1 MAQRRIFQASREE
14 VSDLPVRGLSPA
26 NVVGG
31 QYRVAVQQAPESGYT
46 KLARSLSNVSAGL
59 QAYAKA
65 GETVSEM
72 YEQELQGMTLEQIKA
87 EQAKM
92 QKRLDGAERKGILSF
107 FGNPL
112 NWERNEKA
120 LGKRYAQLLHD
131 DTVSSKGRFYS
142 PKTGDDRLPVSDIL
156 QDERN
161 RWLTNN
167 IELMQNPI
175 MLQAFEGEWQQRSR
189 MLEQRFNDQ
198 KRKQFLEN
206 NTRSSTTSI
215 VSAFIGAE
223 DSLDENGE
231 IVLDETQQELITQA
245 WSDMNGLSVNDQLK
259 VIQTS
264 AKMLAYESPALAHK
278 FLEYM
283 EGQTVGGATY
293 STYSADIIAARE
305 IIERIEKQDQQDS
318 IDEHVEQKKKS
329 RALADV
335 SIADYTTGVSI
346 LTSGRPFKWNGNTYE
361 NTTEFRNDFRV
372 FAQNGAGKGDR
383 LASKMILDDMESVR
397 DLSPSSQARAF
408 IERNGDSEQII
419 NNQRSVLNAYLESL
433 NEDEQLDQR
442 ASSDLLLEFG
452 EALLVKQTELSHA
465 LATNDP
471 TAEYFGDDET
481 RERIYAQDPFSKA
494 TTYKRV
500 FNEQAKILL
509 DDFRLKADNL
519 RSATDK
525 IKEDR
530 DTQEIE
536 PKKEELRPV
545 KIGNKKGIDRV
556 SAMEANLKAIIYG
569 DENVASKAAD
579 ILWTDY
585 DTEDI
590 RNIANGTTKWKKQ
603 PSLRTYVGTQ
613 GPYDVEL
620 GGEEYTDDE
629 RAAFEKFYLKVK
641 ALDGAFTDLHLMK
654 ETSTKGVYMDTEQL
668 GGSKTRTNYEV
679 DASKLNISVHR
690 ILTREEVERGDPNQE
705 SVKIKAARLGEN
717 GVPPAQLI
725 QEQKLL
731 YEKLKPLFD
740 RIDNR

>member
-1 MAQRRIFQASREE
+1 MAREQTE
-14 VSDLPVRGLSPA
+14 DLPTRGLRPA
-26 NVVGG
+26 NVAGG

-46 KLARSLSNVSAGL
+46 KLARALGSVSRGL
-59 QAYAKA
+59 DSYVQA
-65 GETVSEM
+65 GETLSEV
-72 YEQELQGMTLEQIKA
+72 YEQELQNMTLDQIKA

-92 QKRLDGAERKGILSF
+92 QKRLDGAERKGVLSF

-120 LGKRYAQLLHD
+120 IGRRYAQLLHD
-131 DTVSSKGRFYS
+131 DTVSSKGRFYN
-142 PKTGDDRLPVSDIL
+142 PQTGDDRLPVGDIL
-156 QDERN
+156 EAERS
-161 RWLTNN
+161 RWLTDNT
-167 IELMQNPI
+167 ELMQNPI

-215 VSAFIGAE
+215 VSAFISAE
-223 DSLDENGE
+223 DSLDENGD
-231 IVLDETQQELITQA
+231 IVLDDTQLELITQA

-264 AKMLAYESPALAHK
+264 AKMLAYESPALAYK

-283 EGQTVGGATY
+283 EGQTVGGANY
-293 STYSADIIAARE
+293 STYSGDIIAAKT
-305 IIERIEKQDQQDS
+305 IIQRIQKQDHDDGV
-318 IDEHVEQKKKS
+318 DEHVEQKKKS

-335 SIADYTTGVSI
+335 SIADYTTGVSV
-346 LTSGRPFKWNGNTYE
+346 LTSGRPFEWGGNTYE
-361 NTTEFRNDFRV
+361 NTTDFRNDFRV

-397 DLSPSSQARAF
+397 DLGTISADRAF
-408 IERNGDSEQII
+408 IERNGDSEKII
-419 NNQRSVLNAYLESL
+419 TGRLSVLRGYLSEL
-433 NEDEQLDQR
+433 NKDKELDQIA
-442 ASSDLLLEFG
+442 ASNLMDDYNSDLLEL
-452 EALLVKQTELSHA
+452 QTTISHA

-471 TAEYFGDDET
+471 SSDLFGDDED
-481 RERIYAQDPFSKA
+481 RDKIYAQDSFKKA
-494 TTYKRV
+494 NTFKRV
-500 FNEQAKILL
+500 FSEQAKILL
-509 DDFRLKADNL
+509 DNYRLKGREL
-519 RSATDK
+519 RDATDK
-525 IKEDR
+525 IVEDR
-530 DTQEIE
+530 DAQEVE

-545 KIGNKKGIDRV
+545 KIGNKKGMDRV
-556 SAMEANLKAIIYG
+556 GAMEANLKAIIYG

-585 DTEDI
+585 DTEEI
-590 RNIANGTTKWKKQ
+590 RNIANGTTKWKKE
-603 PSLRTYVGTQ
+603 PSLRTYVGTE

-620 GGEEYTDDE
+620 GGEAYTEDE

-641 ALDGAFTDLHLMK
+641 ALIGAFTDLHLMK
-654 ETSTKGVYMDTEQL
+654 ETQTKGVYMDTEQL

-690 ILTREEVERGDPNQE
+690 ILTREEVERGDPNEE
-705 SVKIKAARLGEN
+705 SVKIKASRLGEN
-717 GVPPAQLI
+717 GIPPAQLI
-725 QEQKLL
+725 EEQKLL

>member
-1 MAQRRIFQASREE
+1 MAREQTE
-14 VSDLPVRGLSPA
+14 DLSTRGLRPA
-26 NVVGG
+26 NVAGG

-59 QAYAKA
+59 QAYAQA

-72 YEQELQGMTLEQIKA
+72 YEQELQGMTLDQIKA
-87 EQAKM
+87 EQTKM

-142 PKTGDDRLPVSDIL
+142 PKTGDDRLPVSKIL
-156 QDERN
+156 EEERS
-161 RWLTNN
+161 RWLTDN

-231 IVLDETQQELITQA
+231 VVLDETQQELITQA

-283 EGQTVGGATY
+283 EGQTVGGANY
-293 STYSADIIAARE
+293 STYSADIIATKQ
-305 IIERIEKQDQQDS
+305 IIQRIEKQDQQDS

-383 LASKMILDDMESVR
+383 LASKMIIDDMASVR
-397 DLSPSSQARAF
+397 DLSPSSEARAF

-419 NNQRSVLNAYLESL
+419 NNQRTVLYAYLDSL

-471 TAEYFGDDET
+471 TAEYFGNDET
-481 RERIYAQDPFSKA
+481 RERIYAQDSFSKA

-500 FNEQAKILL
+500 FNEQAKMLL
-509 DDFRLKADNL
+509 DQFRLKADNL

-545 KIGNKKGIDRV
+545 KIGGKKGMDRV

-569 DENVASKAAD
+569 DENVASNAAD
-579 ILWTDY
+579 ILWTNY
-585 DTEDI
+585 DTEEI
-590 RNIANGTTKWKKQ
+590 RNIANGTVKFKTKPIQAQ
-603 PSLRTYVGTQ
+603 PTGIDDFTSQLSY
-613 GPYDVEL
+613 P
-620 GGEEYTDDE
+620 GEEYTDDE

-705 SVKIKAARLGEN
+705 SVKIKASRIGEN